1 MTRVVKSV
9 FEEDGEYYLQVYL
22 DECLYD
28 LKMLQYNRIDIS
40 EGIDINKTSAS
51 KRCDI
56 CQYWY
61 VLSKTFSY
69 EPYLCNGCL
78 VLMQKTMNFNDAA
91 VVSVK
96 GSGYRIL
103 QNILQNVLFFSS
115 RFSLPLSSYKTSV

>member
-1 MTRVVKSV
+1 MTIVVKSV

-91 VVSVK
+91 VVSAK

>member
-1 MTRVVKSV
+1 MTIVVKSV

>member
-1 MTRVVKSV
+1 MTIVVKSV

-115 RFSLPLSSYKTSV
+115 RFSLPFSSYKTSV